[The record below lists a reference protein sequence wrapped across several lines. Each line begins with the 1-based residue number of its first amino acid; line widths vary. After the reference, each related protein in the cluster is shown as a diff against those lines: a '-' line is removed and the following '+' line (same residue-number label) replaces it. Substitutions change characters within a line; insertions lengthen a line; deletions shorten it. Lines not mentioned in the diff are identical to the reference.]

1 MRQPRRSLL
10 TEVSTYPDYLRF
22 STEEMKKIFDMFWS
36 VVKSV
41 WQSIKLLTATLEL
54 NLKVVLGTWT
64 GNRKMIDDA
73 FGKFQEKRQSYDTE
87 MRENLKYFKE
97 YVVDAGPGPKFLAFA
112 ANPLLFA
119 SMRPATVVVGRGT
132 GEYDPYDV
140 SKPFRSALGVK
151 SDSAPGSK
159 PAGTP
164 GATAPAGV
172 KITPRLKRALEFF
185 EYDASRLSEAKGA
198 NEQPQL
204 PKEVQL
210 ESQKLQDLAREYVKS
225 ERKHA
230 EEIAGKISGISSS
243 IRKITDA
250 RSFDELV
257 AALGDAQR
265 AGIKV
270 SVNEVKSASVK
281 IKEELARQQKE
292 SPENFKKSVD
302 LMKQRSKDLGGSDPL
317 DAASNFVFGMSKS
330 NVQRE
335 LIKLQDEV
343 MGTARKTMNLP
354 LDPETRTQLQQ
365 TEIGQEYLRILDDFE
380 QSLQQGEAGSKAL
393 KSNLRI

>member
-10 TEVSTYPDYLRF
+10 TEVSRYPDYLRF

-73 FGKFQEKRQSYDTE
+73 FGKFQEKRQGYDTK

-132 GEYDPYDV
+132 GEYSPYDV
-140 SKPFRSALGVK
+140 STPFRSALGVK
-151 SDSAPGSK
+151 SNSFSGSN
-159 PAGTP
+159 PAG
-164 GATAPAGV
+164 ATGTTAAGV

-198 NEQPQL
+198 NEQPQFS
-204 PKEVQL
+204 KEAQL
-210 ESQKLQDLAREYVKS
+210 ESQKLQDLASEYVKS
-225 ERKHA
+225 ERKNA

-250 RSFDELV
+250 KSFDELV
-257 AALGDAQR
+257 SALGDAQR

-270 SVNEVKSASVK
+270 SVNEVKSASTK
-281 IKEELARQQKE
+281 IKEELTRQQKE
-292 SPENFKKSVD
+292 SPEEFKKSVD
-302 LMKQRSKDLGGSDPL
+302 LMRQKSKDLKDADPL
-317 DAASNFVFGMSKS
+317 DVASNFVFGMSKS

-335 LIKLQDEV
+335 LIKLQEEV

-354 LDPETRTQLQQ
+354 LDPETKTQLQQ
-365 TEIGQEYLRILDDFE
+365 TEIGQEYLKILDDFE
-380 QSLQQGEAGSKAL
+380 QSLQQGEAGSKSL

>member
-10 TEVSTYPDYLRF
+10 TEVSRYPDYLRF

-73 FGKFQEKRQSYDTE
+73 FGNFQTKRQSYDTE

-132 GEYDPYDV
+132 GEYSPYDV
-140 SKPFRSALGVK
+140 NSPYRSALGVK
-151 SDSAPGSK
+151 SNSFSGSK
-159 PAGTP
+159 PAG
-164 GATAPAGV
+164 ATGTTAAGV
-172 KITPRLKRALEFF
+172 KITPRLKRALDFF
-185 EYDASRLSEAKGA
+185 EYDASRLSEAKDA
-198 NEQPQL
+198 NEQPQFS
-204 PKEVQL
+204 KEAQL
-210 ESQKLQDLAREYVKS
+210 ESQKLQDLASEYVKS
-225 ERKHA
+225 ERKNA
-230 EEIAGKISGISSS
+230 AEIAGKISGISSS

-250 RSFDELV
+250 KSFDELV
-257 AALGDAQR
+257 SALGDAQR

-270 SVNEVKSASVK
+270 SVNEVKSASTK

-292 SPENFKKSVD
+292 SPEEFKKSVD
-302 LMKQRSKDLGGSDPL
+302 LMRQKSKDLKDADPL
-317 DAASNFVFGMSKS
+317 DVASNFVFGMSKS

-335 LIKLQDEV
+335 LIKLQEEV

-354 LDPETRTQLQQ
+354 LDPETKAQLQQ
-365 TEIGQEYLRILDDFE
+365 TEIGQEYLKILDDFE
-380 QSLQQGEAGSKAL
+380 QSLQQGEAGSKSL